1 MKSPGRPLRILAIVN
16 LPWDTRLGASR
27 VWIELS
33 KEWTR
38 AGHTVEKFCL
48 TDAYPETSSSG
59 ARSALRQA
67 LFPRKAAAYVREN
80 VDRFDVIDCLI
91 GVLPFSKDSLG
102 FSGLV
107 VARSVGLF
115 RLYDRFL
122 HQSRKVW
129 PSQSKGRW
137 FGHFFHRLIAWRSRS
152 DSEKSIRTCDLLNLP
167 NEDERRELT
176 MDQAVHVPAIVE
188 PYGLDDEFLEA
199 LATAAAPAI
208 RRLQGQKICFIG
220 MWGPRKGSREWRQ
233 IMAAVWEHHPAAQ
246 FLFLG
251 TMFDETVVRADLG
264 VDNSTQIFCR
274 PAFAVRDL
282 PLLIADCVM
291 GVFPSHVEGFGLA
304 LLEQLAAGL
313 PTVAYNVPGPRQ
325 ILRTQSERLLTPVG
339 DTAAIAARAAE
350 ILSLSVP
357 DYEKLSAECVA
368 IAQRYRWPEIANNT
382 ITHYRAALDSLGQQP
397 IGATRE

>member
-27 VWIELS
+27 VWIELG

-137 FGHFFHRLIAWRSRS
+137 FGRFFHRLIAWRSRS

-199 LATAAAPAI
+199 LATAAAPAK
-208 RRLQGQKICFIG
+208 RRLQCQKICFIG

>member
-1 MKSPGRPLRILAIVN
+1 MKSPDRPLRILAIVN
-16 LPWDTRLGASR
+16 LPWDSRLGASR
-27 VWIELS
+27 VWIELA
-33 KEWTR
+33 KQWTR

-48 TDAYPETSSSG
+48 SDAYPETPVSG

-80 VDRFDVIDCLI
+80 ADRFDVIDCLI
-91 GVLPFSKDSLG
+91 GVLPFSKDSLR
-102 FSGLV
+102 FRGLV

-122 HQSRKVW
+122 RQSRKIG

-137 FGHFFHRLIAWRSRS
+137 FGRFFHHFIEWRSRS
-152 DSEKSIRTCDLLNLP
+152 DSEKSIRACDLLNLP
-167 NEDERRELT
+167 NDDERRELAT
-176 MDQAVHVPAIVE
+176 DQAVHVPAIVE
-188 PYGLDDEFLEA
+188 PYGLDDEFFQA
-199 LATAAAPAI
+199 LATAAVPAEQ
-208 RRLQGQKICFIG
+208 RLQCQKICFIG

-233 IMAAVWEHHPAAQ
+233 IMAAVWQRHPAAQ

-264 VDNSTQIFCR
+264 FDNSTQIFCR

-282 PLLIADCVM
+282 PSLIADCVM

-313 PTVAYNVPGPRQ
+313 PTIAYDVPGPRQ
-325 ILRTQSERLLTPVG
+325 ILRTQSERLLIPVG
-339 DTAAIAARAAE
+339 DTAAVAARAAE

-357 DYEKLSAECVA
+357 DYEKLSEECVA

-382 ITHYRAALDSLGQQP
+382 ITHYRVALDSLGQRP
-397 IGATRE
+397 MGAKRE

>member
-16 LPWDTRLGASR
+16 LPWDSRLGASR
-27 VWIELS
+27 VWIELT

-199 LATAAAPAI
+199 LATAAAPAK
-208 RRLQGQKICFIG
+208 RRLQCQKICFIG

-368 IAQRYRWPEIANNT
+368 IAQRYRWPEIADNT

>member
-27 VWIELS
+27 VWIELG

-80 VDRFDVIDCLI
+80 ADRFDVIDCLI

-176 MDQAVHVPAIVE
+176 MDQAVHVSAIVE

-199 LATAAAPAI
+199 LATAAAPAK
-208 RRLQGQKICFIG
+208 RRLQRQKICFIG

-382 ITHYRAALDSLGQQP
+382 ITHYRVALDSLGQQP

>member
-27 VWIELS
+27 VWIELG

-80 VDRFDVIDCLI
+80 ADRFDVIDCLI

-137 FGHFFHRLIAWRSRS
+137 FGHFFHRFIAWRSRS

-167 NEDERRELT
+167 NEEERLELAT
-176 MDQAVHVPAIVE
+176 DQAVHVPAIVE

-199 LATAAAPAI
+199 LATAAAPAK
-208 RRLQGQKICFIG
+208 RRLQCQKICFIG

>member
-27 VWIELS
+27 VWIELG

-199 LATAAAPAI
+199 LATAAAPAK
-208 RRLQGQKICFIG
+208 RRLQCQKICFIG

-313 PTVAYNVPGPRQ
+313 PTVAYDVPGPRQ

-368 IAQRYRWPEIANNT
+368 IAQRYRWPEIADNT

>member
-199 LATAAAPAI
+199 LATAAAPAK
-208 RRLQGQKICFIG
+208 RRLQCQKICFIG

-382 ITHYRAALDSLGQQP
+382 ITHYRVALDSLGQQP

>member
-27 VWIELS
+27 VWIELG

-176 MDQAVHVPAIVE
+176 MDQAVHVSAIVE

-199 LATAAAPAI
+199 LATAAAPAK
-208 RRLQGQKICFIG
+208 RRLQCQKICFIG

>member
-27 VWIELS
+27 VWIELG

-199 LATAAAPAI
+199 LATAAAPAK
-208 RRLQGQKICFIG
+208 RRLQCQKICFIG

-264 VDNSTQIFCR
+264 DNSTQILCR

>member
-27 VWIELS
+27 VWIELG

-199 LATAAAPAI
+199 LATAAAPAK
-208 RRLQGQKICFIG
+208 RRLQCQKICFIG

-382 ITHYRAALDSLGQQP
+382 ITHYRVALDSLGQQP

>member
-176 MDQAVHVPAIVE
+176 MDQAVHVSAIVE

-199 LATAAAPAI
+199 LATAAAPAK
-208 RRLQGQKICFIG
+208 RRLQCQKICFIG

-382 ITHYRAALDSLGQQP
+382 ITHYRVALDSLGQQP

>member
-27 VWIELS
+27 VWIELG

-199 LATAAAPAI
+199 LATAAAPAK
-208 RRLQGQKICFIG
+208 RRLQCQKICFIG

-339 DTAAIAARAAE
+339 DTAAIAARATE

-382 ITHYRAALDSLGQQP
+382 ITHYRAALDSLGRQP
-397 IGATRE
+397 IGVTSE

>member
-27 VWIELS
+27 VWIELG

-80 VDRFDVIDCLI
+80 ADRFDVIDCLI

-199 LATAAAPAI
+199 LATAAAPAK
-208 RRLQGQKICFIG
+208 RRLQCQKICFIG

>member
-27 VWIELS
+27 VWIELG

-80 VDRFDVIDCLI
+80 ADRFDVIDCLI

-199 LATAAAPAI
+199 LATAAAPAK
-208 RRLQGQKICFIG
+208 RRLQCQKICFIG

-264 VDNSTQIFCR
+264 DNSTQILCR

-313 PTVAYNVPGPRQ
+313 PTVAYDVPGPRQ

-368 IAQRYRWPEIANNT
+368 IAQRYRWPEIADNT